1 MQKDMERVKSEKE
14 RTQDRLDALQ
24 KDYEANKKHQQ
35 HRIDELL
42 KKLDEAR
49 EKADKASM
57 MAAADEVQRPLNV
70 PYINNSI
77 FSAASTAKTFFPPMP
92 PTAMSA
98 SVLFDRRVKFVRTRR
113 TCPPL

>member
-1 MQKDMERVKSEKE
+1 MKYMQKDMERVKSEKE

-57 MAAADEVQRPLNV
+57 MAAADEVQRPLHV
-70 PYINNSI
+70 PYVSNGI
-77 FSAASTAKTFFPPMP
+77 FSAAKHARRPFFFI
-92 PTAMSA
+92 AYA
-98 SVLFDRRVKFVRTRR
+98 SHCDECECVVW
-113 TCPPL
+113 